1 MSVPLSKADAHTLSL
16 IFSPES
22 SAARPEILLDPSL
35 PVEPHISS
43 PALLSSLRRREREA
57 IAHIETYESSHAPRT
72 TTPNEEEEAEK
83 DRIYRA
89 TLRSL
94 DALVAE
100 YPSYASAR
108 NNRAQLRRWRYG
120 DAKLLLFSTEAS
132 TTLSDLYTAL
142 SLASPA
148 SPTAAVSPLQGR
160 LLAQVYTQ
168 LGALHHAAAK
178 TLDTPD
184 IVMLGASFGGN
195 GLSREGLEEEASRL
209 FFWGGLYGNE
219 VAKALAV
226 HANPHARLCAGIVGE
241 AMKVEMGVVGG

>member
-1 MSVPLSKADAHTLSL
+1 MSVPLTKSDTHTLSL

-35 PVEPHISS
+35 PADRHIAS
-43 PALLSSLRRREREA
+43 PTTLASLRRREREA
-57 IAHIETYESSHAPRT
+57 ITDIEAYESSQASPAP
-72 TTPNEEEEAEK
+72 PPDEEPAEK
-83 DRIYRA
+83 VRIYQSA
-89 TLRSL
+89 LHHL

-120 DAKLLLFSTEAS
+120 DARLLLLPDEAS

-142 SLASPA
+142 SLASPT
-148 SPTAAVSPLQGR
+148 SPTAAVSPSQAR

-184 IVMLGASFGGN
+184 IVTLGASLRGEN
-195 GLSREGLEEEASRL
+195 LSREGLEEEASRL

-219 VAKALAV
+219 VARALAV

-241 AMKVEMGVVGG
+241 AMKVEMGTVES